1 MRYQMGKR
9 KRRGYFLHG
18 IFYFL
23 SNGHYNS
30 FDVQMTK
37 ICFSTNIGIIPSLDS
52 IHFVRTNFARQHG
65 FLPSCLF
72 INEHLLCWRQ
82 SFVFSNLIIYVYR
95 MCTHSYIQRRARV
108 FVRVWWQ
115 KCPYPQNKKRGT
127 KNVLSSGFNKK
138 NQ

>member
-9 KRRGYFLHG
+9 KRLGYFLHG

-37 ICFSTNIGIIPSLDS
+37 ICFSTNIGLIPSLDS

-65 FLPSCLF
+65 FLLSCLF
-72 INEHLLCWRQ
+72 IIEHLLCCRQ

-95 MCTHSYIQRRARV
+95 MCTHSYIQRRAKV
-108 FVRVWWQ
+108 FV
-115 KCPYPQNKKRGT
+115 PFESDFDPQNKERRT
-127 KNVLSSGFNKK
+127 ENVLSSGFKK